1 MNFGFIFAFIATI
14 PLGIIAIVN
23 GAKAIKGF
31 KEAKKTADVKPI
43 ATLILGIVG
52 IVYGATA
59 MLVSFCSLIVAI
71 CTMLL
76 NGMM

>member
-23 GAKAIKGF
+23 GAKAIKAF
-31 KEAKKTADVKPI
+31 KAAKKAANAKPI

-52 IVYGATA
+52 IAYGASS
-59 MLVSFCSLIVAI
+59 MIVSFCSLMINI
-71 CTMLL
+71 CVSIL
-76 NGMM
+76 NNLG